1 MLEKLDLTKTL
12 SKSEYKE
19 KIMELEPKIGKLQRE
34 CKDLGIPVMITFEGY
49 DAAGKGVQIG
59 ELIRSEE
66 PSPFPAL
73 VQLEVYGTEA

>member
-34 CKDLGIPVMITFEGY
+34 CKDLGIPVIQEDSKYM
-49 DAAGKGVQIG
+49 Q
-59 ELIRSEE
+59 
-66 PSPFPAL
+66 
-73 VQLEVYGTEA
+73 